1 MPLYFKPGSDSYFS
15 QLPPAIP
22 SPGKNSWLGDCLHS
36 DAPKDKILSS
46 GFYKQGSGE
55 PLVYEYTYEEMKV
68 CVEVHGKFTVT
79 DEAGNSEVVT
89 PGSTFYFP
97 KGCTITFKVEGTD
110 EVPEEEAYA
119 LNWFCGLRPADVL

>member
-15 QLPPAIP
+15 KLPPAIP
-22 SPGKNSWLGDCLHS
+22 SPGNNANLGDCLHS

-46 GFYKQGSGE
+46 GFYKQSAGE
-55 PLVYEYTYEEMKV
+55 PLVYKYTYEEMKV
-68 CVEVHGKFTVT
+68 CVEVHGKITVS
-79 DEAGNSEVVT
+79 DETGKSVEVT

-97 KGCTITFKVEGTD
+97 NGCTITFKVEGTD

-119 LNWFCGLRPADVL
+119 LNWFCGLRPADTL

>member
-15 QLPPAIP
+15 NQPPAIP
-22 SPGKNSWLGDCLHS
+22 APGKNSFLGDNLHS

-46 GFYKQGSGE
+46 GFYKQCGGE
-55 PLVYEYTYEEMKV
+55 ALVYEYTYEEMKV
-68 CVEVHGKFTVT
+68 NVEVHGKFIVS
-79 DEAGNSEVVT
+79 DETGATYDVT

-110 EVPEEEAYA
+110 EIPESEAYA
-119 LNWFCGLRPADVL
+119 LNWFCGLRPADSA